1 MTVRKDVQGCRW
13 GDLLAS
19 TKSNQKYTNIMAK
32 AIFYTDSTDCTLAAP
47 NAQGGTTY
55 TLFDS
60 VSQLVNH
67 CLANGIEAQP
77 TLED

>member
-1 MTVRKDVQGCRW
+1 MN
-13 GDLLAS
+13 S
-19 TKSNQKYTNIMAK
+19 TAGTNEKKFLTNKNQNIMAK
-32 AIFYTDSTDCTLAAP
+32 AIFYTDSTDCTLAVP

-67 CLANGIEAQP
+67 CLSHGIEAQP

>member
-1 MTVRKDVQGCRW
+1 
-13 GDLLAS
+13 
-19 TKSNQKYTNIMAK
+19 MAK